1 METIATLKADLAR
14 KLHGISLSK
23 VESPYNTIAEAGR
36 NLLQRLDPQ
45 ETIRT
50 EAIENALF
58 DNIYLYT
65 SPSNLKGDKIID
77 LSPTDGRVRGDN
89 YTKVLIE
96 EFERNKTRKNF
107 TVRYKNGAK
116 FLKLNED
123 VRTGTLTISE
133 CNSTTGWAAS
143 SSATNLTLDQVSS
156 LTGSASLNFDINDSS
171 ATAVLENS
179 TLDDVDLSAFENEYA
194 IFVWL
199 YIPDATLI
207 TNQILLIGNDSSNYV
222 SKTVTS
228 AHAHNY
234 VNGWNL
240 LRFDL
245 RDASETGT
253 VDWSAIDFF
262 RLTITHNR
270 AGDTDFRLDSI
281 LAGVGETYEATY
293 YGDALFRGT
302 NGTWKTTPT
311 SDTDVVQLEV
321 DAYNILLYEC
331 AYVLSQELQGENGQ
345 FDETYFRRLLDGDGS
360 SLGMYK
366 MYHGSYPS
374 QNKKARSTYYSLSK
388 GVYGS

>member
-1 METIATLKADLAR
+1 METIATLKSDLAR
-14 KLHGISLSK
+14 KLHGVSLSK

-65 SPSNLKGDKIID
+65 APSNLKGDKIID

-96 EFERNKTRKNF
+96 EFERNKSRKSF
-107 TVRYKNGAK
+107 TVRYKNGVK

-123 VRTGTLTISE
+123 VRTNTLTISE

-143 SSATNLTLDQVSS
+143 NSATNLTLDQVSS

-171 ATAVLENS
+171 SVAVIENS
-179 TLDDVDLSAFENEYA
+179 TLSKVDLSTFESEYA
-194 IFVWL
+194 VFVWL
-199 YIPDATLI
+199 YIPDASLV
-207 TNQILLIGNDSSNYV
+207 TNQILLIGSDSSNYV

-228 AHAHNY
+228 AHAHGY
-234 VNGWNL
+234 TDGWNL

-245 RDASETGT
+245 KDASETGT
-253 VDWSAIDFF
+253 VDWSTIDFF
-262 RLTITHNR
+262 RLTITHDR
-270 AGDTDFRLDSI
+270 TGDTDFRLDSI
-281 LAGVGETYEATY
+281 LAGVGEAYEATY
-293 YGDALFRGT
+293 YGDALFRGVD
-302 NGTWKTTPT
+302 GSWKTIPT
-311 SDTDVVQLEV
+311 ADTDIVQLEV

-331 AYVLSQELQGENGQ
+331 AYVLAQELQGENGQ
-345 FDETYFRRLLDGDGS
+345 FDETYFRRQLDGDGS
-360 SLGMYK
+360 NLGMYR
-366 MYHGSYPS
+366 MYHMSYPS
-374 QNKKARSTYYSLSK
+374 QNKKARSSYYSLTR
-388 GVYGS
+388 GTYGS